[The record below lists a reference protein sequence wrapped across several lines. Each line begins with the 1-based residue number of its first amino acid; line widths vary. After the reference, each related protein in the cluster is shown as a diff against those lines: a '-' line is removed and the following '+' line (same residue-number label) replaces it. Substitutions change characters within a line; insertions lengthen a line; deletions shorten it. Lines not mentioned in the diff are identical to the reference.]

1 MTSILEQF
9 EQESQQSKKKVTSSS
24 VSELVGQT
32 FYQKQFYEVHYYIA
46 G

>member
-9 EQESQQSKKKVTSSS
+9 EQESQHSKKKVASSS

-32 FYQKQFYEVHYYIA
+32 FYQKHFYQVHYYIT